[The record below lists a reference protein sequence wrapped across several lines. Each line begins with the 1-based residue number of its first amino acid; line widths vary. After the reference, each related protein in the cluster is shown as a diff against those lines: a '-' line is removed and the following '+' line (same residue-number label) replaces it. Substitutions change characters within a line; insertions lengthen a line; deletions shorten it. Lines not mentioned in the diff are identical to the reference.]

1 MLREEI
7 KKRSLDALLV
17 TNEANVSY
25 LSGFRDGDS
34 SLLLTSKRAF
44 FITDSRYIEEARDSL
59 KLFDIELVRSSTY
72 ETIEKI
78 VGKGLLKRV
87 GFESMNLSY
96 EVASRLKSTLNA
108 KLAPIKN
115 VVEDLL
121 NKIKSGKSF
130 AEAPASHT
138 KLFTSVYINMIRAGE
153 EGGVLPQVLKRLG
166 SFQERLQKVRGE
178 IISAMIY
185 PLLLSSTGLVSVGA
199 LIVYVIPKFAQIF
212 EGMGISLP
220 FSTMVLMGLSRYS
233 IRYGWVSIIV
243 AMITFFLYRKAMK
256 DKNTSIK
263 MDQKKLKLPLMG
275 NLLWKMQISRFA
287 RTLGTLLENGVPL
300 LKSMDIV
307 KDVLS
312 NQYLADI
319 LNTVKTDVKEGASL
333 TVSLAQKGFLPEI
346 AVHLLKVGE
355 ETGNL
360 DQMLLKVADNFDA
373 DVEQRMKRLVTMVEP
388 VLILLMGAVIGVIV
402 ISMLTA
408 ILSVNDLRF

>member
-1 MLREEI
+1 MSTFKYKLLTTSSGIIEGEKEAISKLELINDLRKSGHVI
-7 KKRSLDALLV
+7 LNVQQVDKNKKFGLFLNRVNKKAVLPFTQELATLL
-17 TNEANVSY
+17 EGGIPIDKSMSIL
-25 LSGFRDGDS
+25 LSGQDN
-34 SLLLTSKRAF
+34 
-44 FITDSRYIEEARDSL
+44 
-59 KLFDIELVRSSTY
+59 ST
-72 ETIEKI
+72 
-78 VGKGLLKRV
+78 
-87 GFESMNLSY
+87 
-96 EVASRLKSTLNA
+96 
-108 KLAPIKN
+108 IKN

-121 NKIKSGKSF
+121 NRIKSGKSF
-130 AEAPASHT
+130 AEALASHT
-138 KLFTSVYINMIRAGE
+138 KLFTSVYINMVRAGE

-166 SFQERLQKVRGE
+166 AFQERIQKVRGE
-178 IISAMIY
+178 IVSAMIY
-185 PLLLSSTGLVSVGA
+185 PLLLSSTGLMSVGA

-220 FSTMVLMGLSRYS
+220 FSTMILMGLSRYS

-312 NQYLADI
+312 NQYLSDI
-319 LNTVKTDVKEGASL
+319 LNKVKTDVKEGASL

-355 ETGNL
+355 ETGKL

>member
-1 MLREEI
+1 MSTFKYKLLTTSSGIVEGE
-7 KKRSLDALLV
+7 KDALSKADLINDLRKSGHIILNIQQADKNKKFGFFLNRSNKKAV
-17 TNEANVSY
+17 LPFTQELATLLEGGIPIDKSLSIL
-25 LSGFRDGDS
+25 LSGQDNN
-34 SLLLTSKRAF
+34 
-44 FITDSRYIEEARDSL
+44 
-59 KLFDIELVRSSTY
+59 
-72 ETIEKI
+72 TIKD
-78 VGKGLLKRV
+78 
-87 GFESMNLSY
+87 
-96 EVASRLKSTLNA
+96 
-108 KLAPIKN
+108 

-121 NKIKSGKSF
+121 NGIKSGKSF
-130 AEAPASHT
+130 AEALTNHV
-138 KLFTSVYINMIRAGE
+138 KLFSSVYINMIRAGE

-166 SFQERLQKVRGE
+166 AFQERLQKVRGE
-178 IISAMIY
+178 IVSAMIY
-185 PLLLSSTGLVSVGA
+185 PLLLSSTGLVCVGA
-199 LIVYVIPKFAQIF
+199 LIVYVIPKFSQIF

-220 FSTMVLMGLSRYS
+220 FSTMILMGMSHYS
-233 IRYGWVSIIV
+233 IRYGWVLILV
-243 AMITFFLYRKAMK
+243 AVVAFFLYKRAMK

-263 MDQKKLKLPLMG
+263 IDQKKLKLPLVG
-275 NLLWKMQISRFA
+275 NLIWKMQISRFA

-319 LNTVKTDVKEGASL
+319 LGNVKGNVKEGAGL
-333 TVSLAQKGFLPEI
+333 TVSLAKRGFLPEI
-346 AVHLLKVGE
+346 AAHLLKVGE

-388 VLILLMGAVIGVIV
+388 VLIILMGAVIGVIV

>member
-1 MLREEI
+1 MSTFKYRLLTTSSGIIEGEKDAPSKADLINDFRKSGHI
-7 KKRSLDALLV
+7 ILHIQQADKNKKFGFFLNRANKKAVLPFTQELATLL
-17 TNEANVSY
+17 EGGIPIDKSMSIL
-25 LSGFRDGDS
+25 LSGQHNNALKDV
-34 SLLLTSKRAF
+34 
-44 FITDSRYIEEARDSL
+44 IEE
-59 KLFDIELVRSSTY
+59 V
-72 ETIEKI
+72 
-78 VGKGLLKRV
+78 
-87 GFESMNLSY
+87 
-96 EVASRLKSTLNA
+96 LNG
-108 KLAPIKN
+108 
-115 VVEDLL
+115 
-121 NKIKSGKSF
+121 IKSGKSF
-130 AEAPASHT
+130 AEALANHV
-138 KLFTSVYINMIRAGE
+138 KLFSSIYINMIRAGE

-166 SFQERLQKVRGE
+166 AFQERMQKVRNE

-185 PLLLSSTGLVSVGA
+185 PLLLSSTGLVCVGA
-199 LIVYVIPKFAQIF
+199 LIVYVIPKFSQIF

-220 FSTMVLMGLSRYS
+220 FSTMMLMGMSQYS
-233 IRYGWVSIIV
+233 IKYGWIFIIAV
-243 AMITFFLYRKAMK
+243 ISAFFLYKRAMK

-263 MDQKKLKLPLMG
+263 IDQKKLKLPIIG
-275 NLLWKMQISRFA
+275 NLMWKMQIARFA

-319 LNTVKTDVKEGASL
+319 LGNVKVNVKEGAGL
-333 TVSLAQKGFLPEI
+333 TVSLAKRGFLPEI

-360 DQMLLKVADNFDA
+360 GQMLLKVADNFDA
-373 DVEQRMKRLVTMVEP
+373 EVEQRMKRLVTMVEP

>member
-1 MLREEI
+1 MSTFKYR
-7 KKRSLDALLV
+7 
-17 TNEANVSY
+17 
-25 LSGFRDGDS
+25 
-34 SLLLTSKRAF
+34 LLTTSSGIIEGEKDAPSKADLINDLRKSGHIILNIQQADKNKKFGFFLNRANKKAVLPF
-44 FITDSRYIEEARDSL
+44 TQELATLLEGGIPIDKSL
-59 KLFDIELVRSSTY
+59 SILLTGQDNN
-72 ETIEKI
+72 TIKDVI
-78 VGKGLLKRV
+78 
-87 GFESMNLSY
+87 
-96 EVASRLKSTLNA
+96 
-108 KLAPIKN
+108 
-115 VVEDLL
+115 EDLL
-121 NKIKSGKSF
+121 NGIKSGKSF
-130 AEAPASHT
+130 AEALTNHV
-138 KLFTSVYINMIRAGE
+138 KLFSSIYINMIRAGE

-166 SFQERLQKVRGE
+166 AFQERLQKVRNE

-185 PLLLSSTGLVSVGA
+185 PLLLSTTGLVCVGA
-199 LIVYVIPKFAQIF
+199 LIVYVIPKFSQIF

-220 FSTMVLMGLSRYS
+220 FSTMILMGISQYS
-233 IRYGWVSIIV
+233 IKYGWILIIAAV
-243 AMITFFLYRKAMK
+243 AASFFYKRAMK

-263 MDQKKLKLPLMG
+263 IDQKKLKLPLLG
-275 NLLWKMQISRFA
+275 NLLWKMQIARFA

-319 LNTVKTDVKEGASL
+319 LGSVKVNVKEGAGL
-333 TVSLAQKGFLPEI
+333 TVSLAKRGFLPEI